1 MLFMVK
7 KWLGLCVCVSAVLA
21 WLIVAPACSSLQF
34 GPTEPTK
41 EDELAQYWLTIS
53 LYAGPF
59 YDDLGLTLIDYRPF
73 SVIDDVKTPDGHIIR
88 PPKEVKIIPA
98 GTLIKLV
105 KISYPDE
112 KNIFKRPIYWPKNN
126 ILVYVKVAKDR
137 GLVTL
142 FREETHVMILPASL
156 SEEAQVKTYLSRF
169 FSTKD
174 PNLWILQTES
184 YIQDGIFTKTPKIGM
199 RKEQVIASLGPAQ
212 KKQYQAENDFEP
224 AQEIWRYH
232 DYLIVFVDNKVNKIT
247 RI

>member
-7 KWLGLCVCVSAVLA
+7 KWLGLCVAFGGALA
-21 WLIVAPACSSLQF
+21 LLIVMPACSSLQL
-34 GPTEPTK
+34 GPADSTK

-59 YDDLGLTLIDYRPF
+59 YDDHSLTLIDYRPF
-73 SVIDDVKTPDGHIIR
+73 SVIDDVQTADGHIIR

-98 GTLIKLV
+98 GTLIKLI

-112 KNIFKRPIYWPKNN
+112 KNIFKRPIYWPRNN

-137 GLVTL
+137 GLVSL

-156 SEEAQVKTYLSRF
+156 REEAQVKAYLSRF

-174 PNLWILQTES
+174 PNIWILQTES
-184 YIQDGIFTKTPKIGM
+184 YIQDGIFSKTPKIGM

-212 KKQYQAENDFEP
+212 KKQYQGENDFEP
-224 AQEIWRYH
+224 AQEIWRYQ
-232 DYLIVFVDNKVNKIT
+232 DYLIVFIDNKVSKVT